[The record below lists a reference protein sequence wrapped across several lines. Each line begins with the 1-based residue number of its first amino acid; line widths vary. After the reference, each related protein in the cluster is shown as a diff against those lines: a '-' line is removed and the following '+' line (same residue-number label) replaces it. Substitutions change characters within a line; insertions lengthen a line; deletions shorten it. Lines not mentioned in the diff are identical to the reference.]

1 MNNKE
6 EFPEINKAPEPK
18 QEEISKTSE
27 LNFILFQLNVKMEK
41 FEEVAITDKSIIK
54 DVLDSTKILLFVDHK
69 NNRVWI
75 WEGKNT
81 TAKMK
86 FISAQRAP
94 YIRDKFGSNY
104 NIISIDDGD
113 ETAEFKH
120 LLE

>member
-18 QEEISKTSE
+18 KEEISKTSA
-27 LNFILFQLNVKMEK
+27 LNFIMFQLNVKMEK
-41 FEEVAITDKSIIK
+41 FEEVAITDESTIR
-54 DVLDSTKILLFVDHK
+54 DLLDSTKILLFVDHK
-69 NNRVWI
+69 NNRIWI
-75 WEGKNT
+75 WEGKKT

-94 YIRDKFGSNY
+94 YIRDKFGFNY
-104 NIISIDDGD
+104 NITSIDDGD
-113 ETAEFKH
+113 ETSEFKN